1 MGTLRLA
8 PATVSDYRRLA
19 EARLP
24 RQLFDYI
31 DGGAVD
37 ERTLAANRDDFARI
51 HLRQR
56 VLRDVSGISTEAE
69 LFGQR
74 VAMPVAF
81 APVGLAGLMRRR
93 GEVQA
98 VRAAEAA
105 GVPFCLSTV
114 GLCSLEEVRAAS
126 TRPFWFQLYMMRDR
140 GHVRELLQRALKVDV
155 TTLIFTVDLAVVG
168 SRYRDTRNGMGGG
181 LSAGARFRSALNFAA
196 HPRWLVDVALGGR
209 PLVFGNLASY
219 VANARNVQEFRSWI
233 DSQFDPSVTW
243 KDIEWLRREWP
254 GTLVIKGIL
263 EPEDAIAAMNAG
275 AQGIVVSNHGG
286 RQLDSAP
293 SSISALPRVA
303 DAVGDRVEVMMDGGV
318 HSGQDVVKAL
328 ALGARSVMI
337 GRAWVY
343 ALAARGEAGVRHILA
358 QLQREIA
365 VTLALTGVTSVR
377 AVNGDI
383 VLPSR

>member
-1 MGTLRLA
+1 MGTLRLT
-8 PATVSDYRRLA
+8 PATVADYRRLA
-19 EARLP
+19 ESRLP

-37 ERTLAANRDDFARI
+37 ERTLTANRADFGRF

-56 VLRDVSGISTEAE
+56 VLRDVSSVSTDVE
-69 LFGQR
+69 LFGQSIS
-74 VAMPVAF
+74 MPVVL
-81 APVGLAGLMRRR
+81 APVGLAGLFRRR
-93 GEVQA
+93 GETQA

-114 GLCSLEEVRAAS
+114 GLCSLEEVRGAS

-140 GHVRELLQRALKVDV
+140 GYVRELLQRARKVDV
-155 TTLIFTVDLAVVG
+155 DTLVFTVDLAVVG

-181 LSAGARFRSALNFAA
+181 LSTGARLRSAMNFAA
-196 HPRWLVDVALGGR
+196 HPRWLSDVALGGR
-209 PLVFGNLASY
+209 PLVFGNLSSFVAS
-219 VANARNVQEFRSWI
+219 AKNVQQFRSWI

-243 KDIEWLRREWP
+243 KDIEWLRQEWP

-263 EPEDAIAAMNAG
+263 EPDDAIAAANAG

-293 SSISALPRVA
+293 SSISALPRIA
-303 DAVGDRVEVMMDGGV
+303 DAIGDRVEIMMDGGV

-343 ALAARGEAGVRHILA
+343 PLAARGEAGVRHILS
-358 QLQREIA
+358 QIQREIG

-377 AVNGDI
+377 AIGPD
-383 VLPSR
+383 VLLPE